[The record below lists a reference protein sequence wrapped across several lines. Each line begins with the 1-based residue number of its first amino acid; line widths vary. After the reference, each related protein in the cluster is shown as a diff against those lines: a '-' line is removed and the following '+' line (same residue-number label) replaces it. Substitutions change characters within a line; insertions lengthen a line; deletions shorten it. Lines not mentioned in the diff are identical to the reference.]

1 MKEIV
6 DKIYDIIM
14 NYEFGDG
21 ENLDD
26 IFDEVREK
34 YEESIDVL
42 TPEEVTEKEIEFKK
56 LAEEIFN
63 LCPKCNCIP
72 LAVETTSGSKWITE
86 TNPDTVYNYC
96 SDYMDE
102 NSDYVM
108 PFQDDDMKFGDWK
121 KISKDWDKMCE
132 LSGIKADVDEGD
144 YCEFF
149 HLSVYVYSKETNK
162 IEYIPDIN
170 R

>member
-1 MKEIV
+1 MESLEE
-6 DKIYDIIM
+6 KIYELVKDYLDFDYLEQVFSNVIEM
-14 NYEFGDG
+14 LK
-21 ENLDD
+21 ENQ
-26 IFDEVREK
+26 E
-34 YEESIDVL
+34 VL

-86 TNPDTVYNYC
+86 TNADEIYNYC
-96 SDYMDE
+96 EKYMGE
-102 NSDYVM
+102 NSEYVM
-108 PFQDDDMKFGDWK
+108 PFQDDDMKIGDWK
-121 KISKDWDKMCE
+121 KICKNWDKICE
-132 LSGIKADVDEGD
+132 SSGFKYAVDEGD

-149 HLSVYVYSKETNK
+149 HLSVYAYLKETEN
-162 IEYIPDIN
+162 IHYIPDVN